1 MVNYSLMVELKP
13 ELSHCR
19 NPGPQKLWDR
29 RQSSQAAAHQVTL
42 TTETN
47 SLTTVETGSRCKEPA
62 GVVCGE
68 DSARLAHSCLRAV
81 SPHVQHAEAEEALWC
96 LLL

>member
-1 MVNYSLMVELKP
+1 MVNYSLTVELKNCP
-13 ELSHCR
+13 TAEILVHR
-19 NPGPQKLWDR
+19 NSGIG

-42 TTETN
+42 ATEIN
-47 SLTTVETGSRCKEPA
+47 SLIAVETGSRFKEPA

-68 DSARLAHSCLRAV
+68 DSARVAHSCLRAV
-81 SPHVQHAEAEEALWC
+81 SPHMQHVEAEEALWC